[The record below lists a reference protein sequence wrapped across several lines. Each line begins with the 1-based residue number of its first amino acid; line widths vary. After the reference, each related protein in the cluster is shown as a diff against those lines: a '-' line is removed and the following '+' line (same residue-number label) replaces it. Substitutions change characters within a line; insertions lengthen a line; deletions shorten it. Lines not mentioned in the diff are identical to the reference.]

1 MPTGGPGAS
10 VGERASAVGVCWA
23 AGEGAGLGVRAGRAR
38 VRGLGRGK
46 RWAGLRFGPIS
57 WVELGFGFGLLGWVL
72 GSFPFLFFFPISY
85 SLTQAQLFEFKRNFE
100 FKPL

>member
-46 RWAGLRFGPIS
+46 QWAGLRFGPIS

-72 GSFPFLFFFPISY
+72 GWVLVFLSISI
-85 SLTQAQLFEFKRNFE
+85 SISILLLSKSNSN
-100 FKPL
+100 KV